1 MNIHLI
7 HHHHPHRHSLH
18 CLHSST
24 SNPIPLTITLSF
36 TLNFFA
42 SHYLHHSLHTPI
54 SLTSYQLHFLRSLL
68 TFFSLFLFFLLCDFG
83 SASNEEAKV
92 SLPIRFSPSI
102 LWLNWF
108 FEKIEIVFRIWRVNP
123 FFIFT
128 LTHPIISLSLPPL
141 EIHGNLQWL
150 GKTEIHMEIGLGLCE
165 FLFLFSFHYW
175 PIQVRCWGW
184 VWCSSK
190 IMGLL
195 HPLKWSLSFNFICGW
210 WDFQRWFSV
219 GLFYCVRVI
228 LFFLFL
234 GSKFC
239 IFL

>member
-123 FFIFT
+123 SFIFT
-128 LTHPIISLSLPPL
+128 LSHPIIFLSSSSRNSWQPTVARDDRNSLGDWVRLMWVSFPLFFSLL
-141 EIHGNLQWL
+141 TDSSEML
-150 GKTEIHMEIGLGLCE
+150 GKGL
-165 FLFLFSFHYW
+165 
-175 PIQVRCWGW
+175 V
-184 VWCSSK
+184 
-190 IMGLL
+190 
-195 HPLKWSLSFNFICGW
+195 
-210 WDFQRWFSV
+210 
-219 GLFYCVRVI
+219 
-228 LFFLFL
+228 
-234 GSKFC
+234 
-239 IFL
+239 